1 MNILVVEDN
10 PVNQKII
17 SQLLSRWGMHVTL
30 ASDGKEATNIVREKK
45 FDLIVMDI
53 NMPEM
58 DGCEATSYIRSLDDP
73 YFKTIPILAFTAS
86 TLADTKQKAEKLG
99 MNDCLSKPINPEE
112 MHLKI
117 SQYAVAPQLEYRPL
131 QVKFDVYADC
141 DPDFKVELAVLMI
154 TNIRDLQQAAF
165 RSYYTG
171 DIKSYPNVSHKVKS
185 TLLLLDDQEFT
196 FVVND
201 LKDAFLKMESHAVMQ
216 QKINKFNHLSES
228 IIKTLDKEIN
238 ILKAAS

>member
-10 PVNQKII
+10 PVNQKIVY
-17 SQLLSRWGMHVTL
+17 QLLSRWGIQVTL
-30 ASDGKEATNIVREKK
+30 AADGKEAVNVVSQKK

-58 DGCEATSYIRSLDDP
+58 DGCEATLHIRSLEDP
-73 YFKTIPILAFTAS
+73 YVRNIPILAFTAS
-86 TLADTKQKAEKLG
+86 SLADTKQKAEKLG

-117 SQYAVAPQLEYRPL
+117 TQYAIAPQLEYRPL
-131 QVKFDVYADC
+131 HVKFDVYADC
-141 DPDFKVELAVLMI
+141 DPEFKVELAILMI

-171 DIKSYPNVSHKVKS
+171 DVKSYPNVAHKVKS
-185 TLLLLDDQEFT
+185 TLLLLDDPEFSL
-196 FVVND
+196 VVND
-201 LKDAFLKMESHAVMQ
+201 LKEAFLKTESHPVMQ
-216 QKINKFNHLSES
+216 EKINRFNHLCES
-228 IIKTLDKEIN
+228 IIKTLDKEIT